1 MEDFETIID
10 QKDELIRCL
19 ELMIRKLV
27 EKYKIQKD
35 GLVSKISTQE
45 AKIEEVEVK
54 SGERKQRA
62 KRRKEVLG
70 KVRGDRETLE
80 IALSETQHKCDK
92 RTEVIG
98 VHAKKFVDLRSKH
111 AKTLKKT
118 VEGVAKHKAEVAE
131 YTNQLTLGKEL
142 YEADAEKYYRDT
154 TELHAHIDALGP
166 HILDLLEEIEIR
178 GGFADNLRLILRRY
192 DNIINTKLE
201 DLHTEIK
208 STRGLWVKMTNWY
221 KTGHF
226 S

>member
-10 QKDELIRCL
+10 QKDELIRRL

-35 GLVSKISTQE
+35 GLVGKISTQE
-45 AKIEEVEVK
+45 AKIEEIETK
-54 SGERKQRA
+54 SGERKARA

-80 IALSETQHKCDK
+80 VVLSETQHKCDK
-92 RTEVIG
+92 RTEVISA
-98 VHAKKFVDLRSKH
+98 HAKKFVDLRSKH
-111 AKTLKKT
+111 AKTLKK
-118 VEGVAKHKAEVAE
+118 VEADTTKHKAEVAE
-131 YTNQLTLGKEL
+131 YTNQLTMGKEL
-142 YEADAEKYYRDT
+142 YEAGAEKYYRDT

-192 DNIINTKLE
+192 DNIINAKLE
-201 DLHTEIK
+201 DLQTEIR
-208 STRGLWVKMTNWY
+208 STRGLWVKITNWY